1 MRRGGRGHAL
11 WPVFASLTLLTSPLV
26 GQTLNPDLIRVQCL
40 TIHQIENQSILFGM
54 VIDGRSGTPIPGG
67 TVSLRW
73 LTTSGIADTVVH
85 STSVETPNGA
95 FIFCDVPQDT
105 RIEAWAS
112 ALGRLTRREE
122 FYFTGSESMRRDLE
136 IGLRS
141 ILATLSGELTDAT
154 TGAPV
159 ADATVSIEGAGVSAL
174 TNGAGHFRL
183 PDIPVGH
190 HELKIQHLVYGQPT
204 LDVTVEAG
212 QSTHLVAT
220 LDPRPIALE
229 PISVRISTRP
239 QWLETTGFYDRREKS
254 LGQFVTPKDI
264 ERRRYARFSEV
275 LRDVQGIDVTTVCT
289 PRCIQRVRMSATTL
303 PGCIPTFYVDGRR
316 LFVRPAPTTAPN
328 QPPGLLELDALATG
342 SDLAAVEVYRSLAE
356 MPAQFFGRCGSI
368 VIWTKRGAG

>member
-1 MRRGGRGHAL
+1 M
-11 WPVFASLTLLTSPLV
+11 LLTNPLA
-26 GQTLNPDLIRVQCL
+26 GQTLNPDLIRAQCL

-54 VIDGRSGTPIPGG
+54 VIDGKSGTAIPGG
-67 TVSLRW
+67 TVFLRW

-85 STSVETPNGA
+85 STSTNTPNGA

-112 ALGRLTRREE
+112 ALGRRTRREE
-122 FYFTGSESMRRDLE
+122 FYFTGGESTRRDLE
-136 IGLRS
+136 IGLRHV
-141 ILATLSGELTDAT
+141 LGTVSGELTDAT
-154 TGAPV
+154 NGEPV
-159 ADATVSIEGAGVSAL
+159 SGATVSIETAGVSTL
-174 TNGAGHFRL
+174 TDGAGRFRL
-183 PDIPVGH
+183 PDIPVGS

-204 LDVTVEAG
+204 FEVTVEAA
-212 QSTHLVAT
+212 QATHVLAT

-229 PISVRISTRP
+229 PISVHISTRP
-239 QWLETTGFYDRREKS
+239 QWLETTGFYGRQDRS
-254 LGQFVTPKDI
+254 LGQFVTPEDI
-264 ERRRYARFSEV
+264 AHRRYARFSEV
-275 LRDVQGIDVTTVCT
+275 LRDIQGIDVTTVCT
-289 PRCIQRVRMSATTL
+289 PRCLQNVRMSATTH

-316 LFVRPAPTTAPN
+316 LPVRPAPAIAPN